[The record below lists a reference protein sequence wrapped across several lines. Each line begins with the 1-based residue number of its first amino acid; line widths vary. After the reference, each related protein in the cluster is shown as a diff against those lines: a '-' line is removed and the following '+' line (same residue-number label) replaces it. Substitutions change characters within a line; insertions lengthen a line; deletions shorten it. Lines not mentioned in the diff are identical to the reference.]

1 MKRKKSDFNFKVI
14 FEEGGTR
21 ENLVYFTVYFTV
33 IYFYKEYNY
42 GIIIPL

>member
-1 MKRKKSDFNFKVI
+1 MKRNS
-14 FEEGGTR
+14 
-21 ENLVYFTVYFTV
+21 VYFKVYFTV

>member
-1 MKRKKSDFNFKVI
+1 MKRNS
-14 FEEGGTR
+14 
-21 ENLVYFTVYFTV
+21 VYFTVYFMV

>member
-1 MKRKKSDFNFKVI
+1 MKSNS
-14 FEEGGTR
+14 
-21 ENLVYFTVYFTV
+21 VYFTVYFTV

>member
-1 MKRKKSDFNFKVI
+1 MKRNS
-14 FEEGGTR
+14 
-21 ENLVYFTVYFTV
+21 VYFMVYFTV